1 MKNNQEEQ
9 NQIYTKDMSIGIRYK
24 FQLKNKKVGLTVS
37 SNTSI
42 SFLNLTKDMDFNED
56 YEGVRTDDF
65 LDFCGEYN
73 VSDFG
78 YFETS
83 KGETKNT
90 NLYSVS
96 KLKGLIDREGDR
108 VGLEHIVRVL
118 GHLHNKTTIGSE
130 YCPTWMG
137 REIHN
142 L

>member
-1 MKNNQEEQ
+1 MTKNKEEQ
-9 NQIYTKDMSIGIRYK
+9 NLIYTKE
-24 FQLKNKKVGLTVS
+24 LKNKKVGMTVS

-42 SFLNLTKDMDFNED
+42 SFLNLIKDMDFNED

-65 LDFCGEYN
+65 LNFCEEYN
-73 VSDFG
+73 VSEFK
-78 YFETS
+78 YFETLND
-83 KGETKNT
+83 ETQNT

-108 VGLEHIVRVL
+108 VGLEDIVRVL

>member
-1 MKNNQEEQ
+1 MNKNKEEQ
-9 NQIYTKDMSIGIRYK
+9 NQIYTKELR
-24 FQLKNKKVGLTVS
+24 NKKVGLTVS

-42 SFLNLTKDMDFNED
+42 SFLNLIKDMDFNED

-65 LDFCGEYN
+65 LNFCEEYN
-73 VSDFG
+73 VSEFK
-78 YFETS
+78 YFETLND
-83 KGETKNT
+83 ETQNI

-96 KLKGLIDREGDR
+96 KLKGFIDREGDR
-108 VGLEHIVRVL
+108 VSLEPLVRVL